1 MALDNLELLSK
12 VREELNLSSEERR
25 SFDSFLIG
33 VLSNRLSEEQW
44 LDALKTVSK
53 SITTARAKA

>member
-1 MALDNLELLSK
+1 VALDNLELLSK